1 MNSNNRFG
9 TKLGQLLVS
18 ADIKNFTVAQ
28 NLKYDVSYISKWIS
42 GKAVPSKKNIESIVN
57 LVCSLVI
64 NNGSSDFKERMKNE
78 YSAEDEEQ
86 LRDAL
91 KRDLLAAYHETVGD
105 FDYSK
110 YVNNASVVIR
120 PEGQYPL
127 LQDYAKS
134 VDVTKP
140 VEIAIMADLFAM
152 DHLSKLLLAGI
163 EDHHFRVQRER
174 SDIHLHFILDI
185 EQLTGHSVY
194 DVILFVHM
202 LTNYSLLDFT
212 LSQSKEAKG
221 KLMFSIMKHYAGISL
236 LTDNGQFL
244 CTVSSRDKE
253 VGHSIYENIITHEN
267 PDQSLFSSLTLGAML
282 ETHEYMQLLLEK
294 NNRWLVGHMMELFIT
309 KDLFYQLLE
318 KKFPEESLVRREA
331 ERAYLIAQNILGR
344 EDVFIMIYNSALT
357 NFMLSGELDFFN
369 RKVILDAKERKQQLV
384 HLRNLLYE
392 HDGSHIKMVSGGFSD
407 DFRYITN
414 PCIFLSDTINYL
426 RLENNYYDKNILL
439 IRDNRLREIFN
450 VFYDEIWNDRQD
462 VVVSE
467 RQLILDQLDNLIN
480 AATLLC
486 EVE

>member
-1 MNSNNRFG
+1 MDHNNCFG
-9 TKLGQLLVS
+9 QKLGQLLVA
-18 ADIKNFTVAQ
+18 ADIKNLTVAQ

-42 GKAVPSKKNIESIVN
+42 GKAVPSKKNIESIAN

-64 NNGSSDFKERMKNE
+64 NNGSSAFKNQIRKE
-78 YSAEDEEQ
+78 YNVDDDGL

-134 VDVTKP
+134 VDTAKP
-140 VEIAIMADLFAM
+140 VEIAILADLFSL
-152 DHLSKLLLAGI
+152 DHMSKLLLAGM
-163 EDHHFRVQRER
+163 EEHHFRVTRER

-185 EQLTGHSVY
+185 EQLDGHSVY
-194 DVILFVHM
+194 DVILFIHM

-212 LSQSKEAKG
+212 LSQSKAAKG
-221 KLMFSIMKHYAGISL
+221 KLMFSVIKHYAGISM
-236 LTDNGQFL
+236 LTDNGQIL
-244 CTVSSRDKE
+244 CTVSSRDRE
-253 VGHSIYENIITHEN
+253 VGHSIYDNIITYES
-267 PDQSLFSSLTLGAML
+267 PDQNLFSSLTLASML

-309 KDLFYQLLE
+309 KDLFDRLLE
-318 KKFPEESLVRREA
+318 REFSEDNLA
-331 ERAYLIAQNILGR
+331 RKEASRAYLIAQNLFAR

-369 RKVILDAKERKQQLV
+369 KKVVLDAKERKVQLEHFKDLLDV
-384 HLRNLLYE
+384 QSDLR
-392 HDGSHIKMVSGGFSD
+392 IKMISGGFSD

-414 PCIFLSDTINYL
+414 PCIFLSDSINYL

-439 IRDNRLREIFN
+439 IRDNKLREIFN
-450 VFYDEIWNDRQD
+450 TFYDKIWIDRQD

-467 RQLILDQLDNLIN
+467 RQLILEQLDNLIN
-480 AATLLC
+480 AAGLLC
-486 EVE
+486 DVE

>member
-1 MNSNNRFG
+1 MNHNNCFG
-9 TKLGQLLVS
+9 QKLGQLLVA
-18 ADIKNFTVAQ
+18 ADIKNLTVAQ

-64 NNGSSDFKERMKNE
+64 NNGSSAFKNQIRKE
-78 YSAEDEEQ
+78 YNVDDDEL

-134 VDVTKP
+134 VDTAKP
-140 VEIAIMADLFAM
+140 VEIAILADLFSL
-152 DHLSKLLLAGI
+152 DHMSKLLLAGM
-163 EDHHFRVQRER
+163 EEHHFRVTRER
-174 SDIHLHFILDI
+174 SDIHLHFILNI
-185 EQLTGHSVY
+185 EQLDGHSVY
-194 DVILFVHM
+194 DVILFIHM

-212 LSQSKEAKG
+212 LSQSKAAKG
-221 KLMFSIMKHYAGISL
+221 KLMFSVIKHYAGISL

-244 CTVSSRDKE
+244 CTISSRDKE
-253 VGHSIYENIITHEN
+253 VGQSIYDNIITYES
-267 PDQSLFSSLTLGAML
+267 PDQNLFSSLTLVSML

-309 KDLFYQLLE
+309 KDLFDRLLE
-318 KKFPEESLVRREA
+318 SEFSEDNLARKEA
-331 ERAYLIAQNILGR
+331 GRAYLIAQNLFAR

-369 RKVILDAKERKQQLV
+369 KKVVLDAKERKVQLEHFKDLLDV
-384 HLRNLLYE
+384 QSDLR
-392 HDGSHIKMVSGGFSD
+392 IKMISGGFSD

-414 PCIFLSDTINYL
+414 PCIFLSDSINYL

-439 IRDNRLREIFN
+439 IRDNKLREIFN
-450 VFYDEIWNDRQD
+450 TFYDKIWIDRQD

-467 RQLILDQLDNLIN
+467 RQLILEQLDNLIN
-480 AATLLC
+480 AAGLLC
-486 EVE
+486 DVE

>member
-1 MNSNNRFG
+1 MDHNNCFG
-9 TKLGQLLVS
+9 QKLGQLLVA
-18 ADIKNFTVAQ
+18 ADIKNLTVAQ

-64 NNGSSDFKERMKNE
+64 NNGSSAFKNQIRKE
-78 YSAEDEEQ
+78 YNVDDDEL

-134 VDVTKP
+134 VDTAKP
-140 VEIAIMADLFAM
+140 VEIAILADLFSL
-152 DHLSKLLLAGI
+152 DHMSKLLLAGM
-163 EDHHFRVQRER
+163 EEHHFRVTRER

-185 EQLTGHSVY
+185 EQLDGHSVY
-194 DVILFVHM
+194 DVILFIHM

-212 LSQSKEAKG
+212 LSQSKTAKG
-221 KLMFSIMKHYAGISL
+221 KLMFSVIKHYAGISL

-244 CTVSSRDKE
+244 CTISSRDRE
-253 VGHSIYENIITHEN
+253 VGQSIYDNIITYES
-267 PDQSLFSSLTLGAML
+267 PDQNLFSSLTLASML

-309 KDLFYQLLE
+309 KDLFERLLE
-318 KKFPEESLVRREA
+318 REFSEDNLA
-331 ERAYLIAQNILGR
+331 RKEASRAYLIAQNLFAR

-369 RKVILDAKERKQQLV
+369 KKVVLDAKERKVQLEHFKDLLDV
-384 HLRNLLYE
+384 QSDLR
-392 HDGSHIKMVSGGFSD
+392 IKMISGGFSD

-414 PCIFLSDTINYL
+414 PCIFLSDSINYL

-439 IRDNRLREIFN
+439 IRDNKLREIFN
-450 VFYDEIWNDRQD
+450 TFYDKIWIERQD

-467 RQLILDQLDNLIN
+467 RQLILEQLDNLIN
-480 AATLLC
+480 AAGLLC
-486 EVE
+486 DVE